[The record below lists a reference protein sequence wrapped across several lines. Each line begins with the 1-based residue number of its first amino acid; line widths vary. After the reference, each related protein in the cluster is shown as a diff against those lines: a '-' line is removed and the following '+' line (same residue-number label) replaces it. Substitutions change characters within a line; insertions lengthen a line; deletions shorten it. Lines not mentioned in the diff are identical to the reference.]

1 MALAYD
7 SPVVAAKIRKAGQA
21 DAAFFAEL
29 VGQLGY
35 PAAVDE
41 TGSRMEKLDRDGQI
55 LLAAELDGEPAGIA
69 VAQIY
74 SVLVQDAAI
83 CRLAVLVVAEWARR
97 RGVGRVLTLAVEE
110 EARRLG
116 CDRVVLESA
125 VWRDEAHEFYRSRQ
139 YESTA
144 HGFQKRL

>member
-1 MALAYD
+1 MAETA
-7 SPVVAAKIRKAGQA
+7 IRKARPV
-21 DAAFFAEL
+21 DAAFIAEL
-29 VGQLGY
+29 MGELGY
-35 PAAVDE
+35 AASADE
-41 TGSRMEKLDRDGQI
+41 VRDRVGRLDADGQRLI
-55 LLAAELDGEPAGIA
+55 VAELDGEPAGIA

-97 RGVGRVLTLAVEE
+97 RGVGRALTLAVEE

-144 HGFQKRL
+144 HGFQKQL